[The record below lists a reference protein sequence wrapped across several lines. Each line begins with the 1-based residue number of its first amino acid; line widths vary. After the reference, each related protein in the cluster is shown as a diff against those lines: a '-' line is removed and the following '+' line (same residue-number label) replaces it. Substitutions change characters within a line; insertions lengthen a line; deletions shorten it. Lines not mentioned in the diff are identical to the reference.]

1 MNFSMMPDDGPPR
14 VVRFV
19 TDGSLGTSTVAVL
32 DKSLNVLRVDRDFF
46 DKLTKSEQSLVI
58 KTRRAR
64 LAVETN
70 SAGKIELVQPVRRI
84 PFTRPPHLRRVKS
97 PPTHTQ
103 EPVNEVEHCP

>member
-46 DKLTKSEQSLVI
+46 DKLTKSEQSLAI
-58 KTRRAR
+58 K
-64 LAVETN
+64 TN